1 LTAEEYFRLPDDGR
15 HIELVRGR
23 VVAMNMPGFEHGEI
37 CVTIASLLRAFV
49 SERGLGRVVGN
60 DSGVLTERDPDTVR
74 GADVSYYSYTRVPR
88 GRRPKGYPGVSPELV
103 IEVLSPSDTWAK
115 ILGKVSEYLE
125 AGVIVVC
132 VVDPNQGRVFVH
144 RSDSPAE
151 ELTEEEEFTLPDLL
165 PDFRVR
171 VGRFFD

>member
-1 LTAEEYFRLPDDGR
+1 
-15 HIELVRGR
+15 
-23 VVAMNMPGFEHGEI
+23 
-37 CVTIASLLRAFV
+37 
-49 SERGLGRVVGN
+49 
-60 DSGVLTERDPDTVR
+60 
-74 GADVSYYSYTRVPR
+74 
-88 GRRPKGYPGVSPELV
+88 
-103 IEVLSPSDTWAK
+103 
-115 ILGKVSEYLE
+115 LGKVSEYLE